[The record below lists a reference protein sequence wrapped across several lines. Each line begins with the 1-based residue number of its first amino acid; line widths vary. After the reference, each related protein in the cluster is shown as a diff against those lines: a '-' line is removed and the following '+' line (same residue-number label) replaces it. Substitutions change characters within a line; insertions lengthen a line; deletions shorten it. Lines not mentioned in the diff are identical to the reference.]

1 MACSMLEACDYSI
14 AIDKKRNDSEE
25 TMSNLRVAVVGCG
38 YWGQNL
44 LRNFCELEE
53 AEVVIACDFDSRA
66 LMRVKRRY
74 PMLGISQNYMEVLAD
89 PRVEA
94 VVLATPVS
102 THYPFARQALLAD
115 KHVLV
120 EKPLAQTSLQVKDL
134 IELAERMGKIL
145 MVDHTF
151 LYTGAVRRMKALV
164 ESGEIGELLYFDSVR
179 ISLGLV
185 QSDINVLWDLGPHDL
200 SIMDYL
206 CDREPV
212 SISATGVNHLE
223 TPSQNIAYVTIQF
236 AGSLIAHFHLNWLA
250 PVKVRRT
257 LLGGSKKM
265 IVYDDMETSEKVRVY
280 DKGITQNHDPERRER
295 LLTGYRNGDMLAPN
309 LDTTE
314 ALRLMARE
322 FVTSIAEKRAPLSDG
337 HAGLRI
343 VRLLEVAQES
353 IEQKGRVVYLKEA
366 APRRPAVSTLAEVEA
381 QYRRGGHAGILS
393 DRA

>member
-1 MACSMLEACDYSI
+1 
-14 AIDKKRNDSEE
+14 
-25 TMSNLRVAVVGCG
+25 MSQKQTKGWVVMPNLRVAIIGCG

-53 AEVVIACDFDSRA
+53 AEVVWVCDFDSRA
-66 LMRVKRRY
+66 LSRAKRRY
-74 PMLGISQNYMEVLAD
+74 PTIEVTQTYAEVLAD
-89 PRVEA
+89 PRVDA

-102 THYPFARQALLAD
+102 THYPFAHQALQAD

-120 EKPLAQTSLQVKDL
+120 EKPLAQSTTQVLDL
-134 IELAERMGKIL
+134 IELSERRGKTL

-151 LYTGAVRRMKALV
+151 LYTGAVRRMKKLV
-164 ESGEIGELLYFDSVR
+164 DSGEIGQLLYFDSVR

-206 CDREPV
+206 CNREPM

-223 TPSQNIAYVTIQF
+223 TPYQDIAYVTVQF
-236 AGSLIAHFHLNWLA
+236 EGNLLAHFHLNWLS

-257 LLGGSKKM
+257 LVGGSKKM
-265 IVYDDMETSEKVRVY
+265 IVYDDMENSEKVRVY
-280 DKGITQNHDPERRER
+280 DKGITQNHDPERRAKM
-295 LLTGYRNGDMLAPN
+295 LTGYRNGDMLAPN
-309 LDTTE
+309 LESTE

-322 FVTSIAEKRAPLSDG
+322 FVNSIAEKRAPLSDG

-343 VRLLEVAQES
+343 VRLLEAAQES
-353 IEQKGRVVYLKEA
+353 IEQNGRVVHLKEVS
-366 APRRPAVSTLAEVEA
+366 PRRPFVSVLGELEIKYA
-381 QYRRGGHAGILS
+381 GGAHAGVLS
-393 DRA
+393 NRS

>member
-1 MACSMLEACDYSI
+1 
-14 AIDKKRNDSEE
+14 
-25 TMSNLRVAVVGCG
+25 MSNLSVAVVGCG

-53 AEVVIACDFDSRA
+53 ADVVMACDFDSRA
-66 LMRVKRRY
+66 LVRAKRRY
-74 PMLGISQNYMEVLAD
+74 PTLEVTQNYKDVLTD

-102 THYPFARQALLAD
+102 THYPFAHQALHAG

-120 EKPLAQTSLQVKDL
+120 EKPLAQSTHQVRDL
-134 IELAERMGKIL
+134 IQLAASMGKVL

-164 ESGEIGELLYFDSVR
+164 ESGEIGDLLYFDSVR

-206 CDREPV
+206 CNREPI
-212 SISATGVNHLE
+212 SISATGVKHLD
-223 TPSQNIAYVTIQF
+223 TPYQNIAYVTVHF
-236 AGSLIAHFHLNWLA
+236 EDNLIAHFHLNWLA

-257 LLGGSKKM
+257 LVGGSKKM
-265 IVYDDMETSEKVRVY
+265 IVYDDMENSEKVRVY

-295 LLTGYRNGDMLAPN
+295 LLTAYRNGDMLAPN
-309 LDTTE
+309 LESTE

-343 VRLLEVAQES
+343 VRLLEAAQES
-353 IEQKGRVVYLKEA
+353 IEQNGRVVHLKEA
-366 APRRPAVSTLAEVEA
+366 PPSQPVVSVFPGLGTHYV
-381 QYRRGGHAGILS
+381 GGSHAGILS
-393 DRA
+393 DRS